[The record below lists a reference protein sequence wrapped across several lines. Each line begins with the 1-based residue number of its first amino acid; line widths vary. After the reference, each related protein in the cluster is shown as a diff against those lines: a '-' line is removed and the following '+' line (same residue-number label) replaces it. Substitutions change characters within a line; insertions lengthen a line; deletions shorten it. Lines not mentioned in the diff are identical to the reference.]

1 MPMEIGLDEVL
12 VWLLSIA
19 VIGAIPVAV
28 LAFVFRMGQRS
39 ASDKPEEVLRAR
51 FARGEMTRDEFQAA
65 LRALGR

>member
-19 VIGAIPVAV
+19 VIGGIPVAV
-28 LAFVFRMGQRS
+28 IAFVFAMGQRS
-39 ASDKPEEVLRAR
+39 ASDRPEEVLRSR
-51 FARGEMTRDEFQAA
+51 FARGEITRDEFEAG